1 MFLFI
6 IQIRHQIHI
15 TVLIQTPKDQSNLRW
30 TIQEYD
36 EISIK
41 WPTGRG
47 YMSVLTRG
55 LTYDE

>member
-1 MFLFI
+1 M
-6 IQIRHQIHI
+6 QIRHQIYI
-15 TVLIQTPKDQSNLRW
+15 TVLIETSKDQSDLRW

-55 LTYDE
+55 LTGDE